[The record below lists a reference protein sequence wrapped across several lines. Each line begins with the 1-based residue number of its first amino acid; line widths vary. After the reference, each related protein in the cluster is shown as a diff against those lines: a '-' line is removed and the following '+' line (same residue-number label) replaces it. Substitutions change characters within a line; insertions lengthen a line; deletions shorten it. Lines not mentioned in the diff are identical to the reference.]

1 MIDDVAEVLATEDE
15 IAARVA
21 ELAAR
26 IEADYAGR
34 DLLLVGVLN
43 GAATV
48 TVDLAR
54 ALHRHVEITWMGI
67 TSYGAGQG
75 GSGAVRLRKDID
87 VDVRG
92 RDVLIVDGVIDTGLT
107 AAWLMTNL
115 RARGPASLE
124 FFGLFRKPGARMDV
138 RYVGFDVPAG
148 WSSATASTTR
158 AATATFGAAPGWPRT
173 STSPRQ
179 HRPWSAAHSR
189 SAARSP
195 SNRTRSG
202 SVAPHHASRVPTPHA
217 QRAQPT
223 AASTDGPSRTP
234 QPAASCHSRT
244 MPSSAVSRVGAG
256 PAGWRGSRP
265 RSGRRAAATSGP
277 TRRRRVR
284 RTSRPALPSGPRR
297 PAPSRPRPAPPRRR

>member
-1 MIDDVAEVLATEDE
+1 MEHAHVIDDVAEVLATEDE

-26 IEADYAGR
+26 IETDYAGR

-87 VDVRG
+87 VDVAG
-92 RDVLIVDGVIDTGLT
+92 RNVLVVDGVIDTGLT

-124 FFGLFRKPGARMDV
+124 FFGLFRKPGAASLPVDI

-148 WSSATASTTR
+148 VVVGYGLDYQGRYRNLRCCARLASHVYE
-158 AATATFGAAPGWPRT
+158 P
-173 STSPRQ
+173 
-179 HRPWSAAHSR
+179 
-189 SAARSP
+189 
-195 SNRTRSG
+195 
-202 SVAPHHASRVPTPHA
+202 V
-217 QRAQPT
+217 
-223 AASTDGPSRTP
+223 
-234 QPAASCHSRT
+234 PAAV
-244 MPSSAVSRVGAG
+244 AE
-256 PAGWRGSRP
+256 
-265 RSGRRAAATSGP
+265 
-277 TRRRRVR
+277 
-284 RTSRPALPSGPRR
+284 
-297 PAPSRPRPAPPRRR
+297 

>member
-15 IAARVA
+15 IAARVS

-87 VDVRG
+87 VDVAG
-92 RDVLIVDGVIDTGLT
+92 RDVLIVDTVIDTGLT
-107 AAWLMTNL
+107 AAWLMNNL

-124 FFGLFRKPGARMDV
+124 FFALFRKPGAHAASV
-138 RYVGFDVPAG
+138 RYVGFEVPDGVVVGYGLDYQGRYRNLRCCA
-148 WSSATASTTR
+148 R
-158 AATATFGAAPGWPRT
+158 LAPHVYEPA
-173 STSPRQ
+173 
-179 HRPWSAAHSR
+179 SAAVV
-189 SAARSP
+189 
-195 SNRTRSG
+195 G
-202 SVAPHHASRVPTPHA
+202 GA
-217 QRAQPT
+217 Q
-223 AASTDGPSRTP
+223 
-234 QPAASCHSRT
+234 
-244 MPSSAVSRVGAG
+244 AVGGAL
-256 PAGWRGSRP
+256 AE
-265 RSGRRAAATSGP
+265 
-277 TRRRRVR
+277 
-284 RTSRPALPSGPRR
+284 
-297 PAPSRPRPAPPRRR
+297 

>member
-1 MIDDVAEVLATEDE
+1 MEHAHVIDDVAEVLATEDE

-26 IEADYAGR
+26 IEADYADR

-107 AAWLMTNL
+107 ANWLMTNL
-115 RARGPASLE
+115 RARGPASLSSS
-124 FFGLFRKPGARMDV
+124 ACSAS
-138 RYVGFDVPAG
+138 PAPRWTSVMSG
-148 WSSATASTTR
+148 STCRREWSSATASTTR
-158 AATATFGAAPGWPRT
+158 AATATCAAAPDWPRT

-195 SNRTRSG
+195 SSRTRSG
-202 SVAPHHASRVPTPHA
+202 SSCSIITKLTRSPTLMAANVTVP
-217 QRAQPT
+217 R
-223 AASTDGPSRTP
+223 
-234 QPAASCHSRT
+234 
-244 MPSSAVSRVGAG
+244 
-256 PAGWRGSRP
+256 
-265 RSGRRAAATSGP
+265 
-277 TRRRRVR
+277 
-284 RTSRPALPSGPRR
+284 
-297 PAPSRPRPAPPRRR
+297 

>member
-1 MIDDVAEVLATEDE
+1 LSRVEHAHVIDDVAEVLATEDE

-21 ELAAR
+21 ELAAK

-87 VDVRG
+87 VDVAG

-124 FFGLFRKPGARMDV
+124 FCGLFRKPGAQTIDI
-138 RYVGFDVPAG
+138 RYVGFEVPDGVVVGYGLDYQGRYRNLRCCA
-148 WSSATASTTR
+148 R
-158 AATATFGAAPGWPRT
+158 LAPHVYTP
-173 STSPRQ
+173 
-179 HRPWSAAHSR
+179 SAA
-189 SAARSP
+189 AV
-195 SNRTRSG
+195 G
-202 SVAPHHASRVPTPHA
+202 GGA
-217 QRAQPT
+217 QAL
-223 AASTDGPSRTP
+223 G
-234 QPAASCHSRT
+234 
-244 MPSSAVSRVGAG
+244 GALG
-256 PAGWRGSRP
+256 E
-265 RSGRRAAATSGP
+265 
-277 TRRRRVR
+277 
-284 RTSRPALPSGPRR
+284 
-297 PAPSRPRPAPPRRR
+297 

>member
-1 MIDDVAEVLATEDE
+1 MEHAHVIDDVAEVLATEDE

-87 VDVRG
+87 VDVAG

-124 FFGLFRKPGARMDV
+124 FFGLFRKPGAQNANI

-148 WSSATASTTR
+148 VVVGYGLDYQGR
-158 AATATFGAAPGWPRT
+158 YRNL
-173 STSPRQ
+173 RCC
-179 HRPWSAAHSR
+179 
-189 SAARSP
+189 ARL
-195 SNRTRSG
+195 
-202 SVAPHHASRVPTPHA
+202 APHVFDRASAGVVGG
-217 QRAQPT
+217 AQP
-223 AASTDGPSRTP
+223 
-234 QPAASCHSRT
+234 
-244 MPSSAVSRVGAG
+244 VGG
-256 PAGWRGSRP
+256 
-265 RSGRRAAATSGP
+265 
-277 TRRRRVR
+277 
-284 RTSRPALPSGPRR
+284 AL
-297 PAPSRPRPAPPRRR
+297 AE

>member
-21 ELAAR
+21 ELAAK
-26 IEADYAGR
+26 IETDYAGR

-87 VDVRG
+87 VDVAG

-124 FFGLFRKPGARMDV
+124 FCGLFRKPGAQTIDI
-138 RYVGFDVPAG
+138 RYVGFEVPDGVVVGYGLDYQGRYRNLRCCARLAPHVYTP
-148 WSSATASTTR
+148 SAAVVG
-158 AATATFGAAPGWPRT
+158 GAAEALG
-173 STSPRQ
+173 
-179 HRPWSAAHSR
+179 
-189 SAARSP
+189 
-195 SNRTRSG
+195 
-202 SVAPHHASRVPTPHA
+202 
-217 QRAQPT
+217 
-223 AASTDGPSRTP
+223 
-234 QPAASCHSRT
+234 
-244 MPSSAVSRVGAG
+244 GALG
-256 PAGWRGSRP
+256 E
-265 RSGRRAAATSGP
+265 
-277 TRRRRVR
+277 
-284 RTSRPALPSGPRR
+284 
-297 PAPSRPRPAPPRRR
+297 

>member
-1 MIDDVAEVLATEDE
+1 LSRVEHAHVIDDVAEVLATEDE

-26 IEADYAGR
+26 IEADYARR

-87 VDVRG
+87 VDVSG

-115 RARGPASLE
+115 RARDPASLE

-138 RYVGFDVPAG
+138 RYVGFDVPTG
-148 WSSATASTTR
+148 VVVGYGLDYQGR
-158 AATATFGAAPGWPRT
+158 YRNL
-173 STSPRQ
+173 RCC
-179 HRPWSAAHSR
+179 
-189 SAARSP
+189 ARL
-195 SNRTRSG
+195 
-202 SVAPHHASRVPTPHA
+202 APHVYEAASAPPLVGG
-217 QRAQPT
+217 AQPV
-223 AASTDGPSRTP
+223 R
-234 QPAASCHSRT
+234 
-244 MPSSAVSRVGAG
+244 GAL
-256 PAGWRGSRP
+256 AE
-265 RSGRRAAATSGP
+265 
-277 TRRRRVR
+277 
-284 RTSRPALPSGPRR
+284 
-297 PAPSRPRPAPPRRR
+297 